1 MGLFPVEALNPIVN
15 NLRSVCL
22 MPNVWENSS
31 SHRSSFSLR
40 SSSFS
45 SVNSGTSSPNING
58 AVVALSPVFPSDGSV
73 GQRDRKLGKRESK
86 HLLQAMHSHLAKA
99 KENMCLAQLRK
110 GLESRGLS
118 YPLTVWPFLLLLRA
132 NVPKQHSR
140 DKGALHWKDSCLL
153 LSQTG

>member
-1 MGLFPVEALNPIVN
+1 MPFFVNVAAERIVVPIDLFSAFVPVVFIP
-15 NLRSVCL
+15 
-22 MPNVWENSS
+22 
-31 SHRSSFSLR
+31 
-40 SSSFS
+40 

-86 HLLQAMHSHLAKA
+86 HLLQAMHSHLAKT

-118 YPLTVWPFLLLLRA
+118 YPLTVLPFLLLLRA
-132 NVPKQHSR
+132 NVPKQYSR
-140 DKGALHWKDSCLL
+140 DKGALH
-153 LSQTG
+153 

>member
-1 MGLFPVEALNPIVN
+1 
-15 NLRSVCL
+15 
-22 MPNVWENSS
+22 MPNVLENSS

-40 SSSFS
+40 SSRVFIP

-58 AVVALSPVFPSDGSV
+58 AVVALSPVFPSEGSV
-73 GQRDRKLGKRESK
+73 GQRDRKLGKREYK

-110 GLESRGLS
+110 GLESLRNHFHTQS
-118 YPLTVWPFLLLLRA
+118 KDLTVLPFLLFKRA

-140 DKGALHWKDSCLL
+140 DKGALHWKDIRLFPP
-153 LSQTG
+153 TTKPDRVKG